1 MAQNDQRKELTMR
14 IIVPLD
20 LSEVAAEAV
29 APALDIARGLGD
41 EMQLVTVLSRRLN
54 ADLAELAETQNTT
67 VPDMVESYL
76 KSIVRGFNGVSGTH
90 SVITGDDAALSLIG
104 FGEGEAIRM
113 IVMATHGR
121 SGFERWRLGSVTER
135 VVRHSELPVLVIPTR
150 KSKRDRPEPG

>member
-1 MAQNDQRKELTMR
+1 MR

-29 APALDIARGLGD
+29 APAVDIGRGMSD
-41 EMQLVTVLSRRLN
+41 EVYLVTVLSRRLK

-76 KSIVRGFNGVSGTH
+76 KSTFAGFDGVTGDH
-90 SVITGDDAALSLIG
+90 AVITGDDAASALID
-104 FGEGEAIRM
+104 FAEGEPIRM

-121 SGFERWRLGSVTER
+121 SGFERWRLGSITER
-135 VVRHSELPVLVIPTR
+135 VVRHSEVPVLVIPTR
-150 KSKRDRPEPG
+150 TPRSRSSSG